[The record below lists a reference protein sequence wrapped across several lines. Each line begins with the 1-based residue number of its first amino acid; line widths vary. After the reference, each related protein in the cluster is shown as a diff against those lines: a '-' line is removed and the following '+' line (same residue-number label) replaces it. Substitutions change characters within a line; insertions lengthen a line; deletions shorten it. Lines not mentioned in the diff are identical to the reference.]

1 MAPARNT
8 AQADTEAGR
17 PDAFG
22 IPRTIFTPEHDLF
35 RDSVRRFIEAE
46 VTPFHAQWE
55 KDGMVP
61 REVWRKAGEAGILGT
76 SIPERYGGSEGGFLF
91 DAVVL
96 EELGRAGASGPAWD
110 LHSYIVAPFLIK
122 FATDEQKRR
131 WLPGMASGEIIAS
144 IGMTEPDGGS
154 DLQAIR
160 TAAVRDG
167 DHYVVNGS
175 KIFITN
181 GIIGDLLLLAAKT
194 DPAQGSKG
202 VSLFLV
208 DTTTKGYRKGGNL
221 KKIGNKAQDTAAL
234 YFDDM
239 RIPADCLLGGES
251 DGWRLLMS
259 GLVQERLIVAV
270 RSMAICEAA
279 LEQTIEYTKTRT
291 AFGQPVFAFQN
302 SRFKLADAATGAQIG
317 RVFVDRCIEL
327 HARGELDM
335 RSAAMAKLW
344 TTELQHRTLDDCLQL
359 HGGYG
364 YMWEYPIA
372 RAWADARVHRIYAGT
387 NEIMREI
394 IGRTL

>member
-1 MAPARNT
+1 MPTERSVEQAGPT
-8 AQADTEAGR
+8 ATPLDG
-17 PDAFG
+17 FG
-22 IPRTIFTPEHDLF
+22 IPRTIFESEHELF
-35 RDSVRRFIEAE
+35 RDNVRRFIETE
-46 VTPFHAQWE
+46 VMPHHDQWE
-55 KDGMVP
+55 EDGMVS
-61 REVWRKAGEAGILGT
+61 REVWRKAGAAGILGT
-76 SIPERYGGSEGGFLF
+76 SIPEAYGGSEGGFLF
-91 DAVVL
+91 DAIVL

-122 FATDEQKRR
+122 FADDAQKRR
-131 WLPGMASGEIIAS
+131 WLPGMASGEVIAS

-160 TAAVRDG
+160 TRAVKDG
-167 DHYVVNGS
+167 DGYVVNGS

-181 GIIGDLLLLAAKT
+181 GILGDLILLAAKT
-194 DPAQGSKG
+194 DPGQGAKG

-208 DTTTKGYRKGGNL
+208 DTTTEGYRKGKNL

-239 RIPADCLLGGES
+239 RIPADCLLGSEN

-279 LEQTIEYTKTRT
+279 LEQTVDYTKSRK
-291 AFGQPVFAFQN
+291 AFGQPIFQFQN
-302 SRFKLADAATGAQIG
+302 SRFKLADIATQVQVG

-327 HARGELDM
+327 HARGALDM

-344 TTELQHRTLDDCLQL
+344 ATEIQQTILDDCLQL